1 MWADTELAVITGLR
15 PHLPGVRV
23 TDELPDQLEKFLPLV
38 QVRVVGGGDDEVT
51 DTATVDV
58 QAFASTRARM
68 WELAEQARTAMH
80 ALAATHVPGQAAVI
94 DTVTTA
100 ARPAEV
106 PYGNPALRRA
116 VATYTVATRV
126 RATT

>member
-1 MWADTELAVITGLR
+1 MWADIELAVITGLR

-23 TDELPDQLEKFLPLV
+23 VDELPDQVEKVLPVV
-38 QVRVVGGGDDEVT
+38 QVRVVGGADDQVT

-58 QAFASTRARM
+58 QCFAATRGGM
-68 WELAEQARTAMH
+68 WQLTEQTRTAMH
-80 ALAATHVPGQAAVI
+80 ALTATHVPGQAAVI
-94 DTVTTA
+94 DAVTTA

-116 VATYTVATRV
+116 VATYTVATRA
-126 RATT
+126 RATA